1 MCMMEHHDDQ
11 MITREESEQNWKI
24 ITHPLY
30 QPKTSP
36 WLDLRVFYLRFS
48 SFEVDE
54 STPKHLTLRHI
65 PLSPDTIIEVNGKRS
80 SIYSECVFSLLRRDR
95 VDKETGEATFV
106 GTDSIRMTG
115 SVRFEVYNKDDLL
128 FSGALE
134 LCNSNG
140 FTGESKKHCKKWN
153 ISCQQEMSAG
163 TSFLKGKQHMGPE
176 AWVPT
181 IDVYVTGC
189 FSRNP
194 IILTKTLQLGPRKKH
209 HPKAML
215 DSIPENESAEMK
227 KDEVK
232 VFQMANEVTDDL
244 GFYYSENNMDEDA
257 DSFYSRLKYLEEDGG
272 ELSWFNA
279 GVRVGVGIGLGV
291 CLGVGVGVGLL
302 LRSYQTATRSF
313 RRRLL

>member
-1 MCMMEHHDDQ
+1 MMEHRDNQ
-11 MITREESEQNWKI
+11 MITRKESEQNWKI

-30 QPKTSP
+30 QPRMSP
-36 WLDLRVFYLRFS
+36 WLDLRVFYARFS
-48 SFEVDE
+48 SFDVDE

-65 PLSPDTIIEVNGKRS
+65 PLSPDTVIEVNGKRS
-80 SIYSECVFSLLRRDR
+80 SIHSECVFSLLRRDR
-95 VDKETGEATFV
+95 VDKETEEATFV
-106 GTDSIRMTG
+106 GTDSLRMIG
-115 SVRFEVYNKDDLL
+115 SVRFEIHDKDDLL
-128 FSGALE
+128 FSGTLE

-140 FTGESKKHCKKWN
+140 FTGGSTNHCKKWN

-163 TSFLKGKQHMGPE
+163 TSFLKGKQHVGPE
-176 AWVPT
+176 ARVPT

-189 FSRNP
+189 FSGNP

-209 HPKAML
+209 HLKAML
-215 DSIPENESAEMK
+215 GSIPENESAEMK
-227 KDEVK
+227 KVESNA
-232 VFQMANEVTDDL
+232 FHMANEVTDDL
-244 GFYYSENNMDEDA
+244 GFYQSENNMDDDA
-257 DSFYSRLKYLEEDGG
+257 NSFYSRLKYLEEVDG